1 VWAASLT
8 LAPSLASAQQ
18 PPPARP
24 PPAAQSVPEFA
35 PPANVPAPPGANA
48 PSSVAPPTGP
58 VAAGGPATESAGEA
72 PFAFGDFTW
81 MNGQSRQ
88 KDFPLQLSKYVTVSL
103 YLDAY
108 YAYSANAPRDNTLTG
123 SASVGR
129 HNEFQINLASVG
141 AEWNY
146 KNVIG
151 RLSLQAGSMLNIVQD
166 LDGTVARG
174 RSLTTQNLRYI
185 REATLGYHFDVAHG
199 LNVEGG
205 IFMSY
210 IGLESYLLA
219 ENWNYNRSLVCDF
232 TPFYFTGVRAQF
244 YPARNVKIEPW
255 LMNGWQSYGNWNKAP
270 SAGMAT
276 RWSPREALSLML
288 NLYVGND
295 TRNDESRIRF
305 HSDHSIVGRYYHEPE
320 SGFLSK
326 AAFSINNHAGF
337 ESGGAGT
344 GLEDAHMV
352 GTSIANRFWFARD
365 TYALT
370 VRAEAI
376 SNKGRYLAQYPAP
389 GFASGNG
396 EDLRMLGLTVTG
408 EVMPTDFLSFRA
420 EMVARRSSVP
430 FFAGRR
436 GTTSPDGFQ
445 DTADPSFVPDV
456 SRGQVLFTVSANA
469 RL

>member
-1 VWAASLT
+1 MINRTNTASSGTFALVLAA
-8 LAPSLASAQQ
+8 LAAPATARAQAA
-18 PPPARP
+18 PAPAAPP
-24 PPAAQSVPEFA
+24 PPAA
-35 PPANVPAPPGANA
+35 
-48 PSSVAPPTGP
+48 APPTGP
-58 VAAGGPATESAGEA
+58 AVGPAAADGPVTEA

-88 KDFPLQLSKYVTVSL
+88 KDFPLQVSKYVTFSL

-108 YAYSANAPRDNTLTG
+108 YAYSLNAPRDNTLTA

-129 HNEFQINLASVG
+129 HNEFQINLASIG

-151 RLSLQAGSMLNIVQD
+151 RLSVQAGSMLNIVQD
-166 LDGTVARG
+166 LDGTIARG
-174 RSLTTQNLRYI
+174 RSLTAQNLRYI
-185 REATLGYHFDVAHG
+185 REATVGYHFDVDHG
-199 LNVEGG
+199 LNVESG

-232 TPFYFTGVRAQF
+232 TPFYFTGARAQY
-244 YPARNVKIEPW
+244 YPTRNLKIEPW

-276 RWSPREALSLML
+276 RWSPSEALSLIL
-288 NLYVGND
+288 NVYVGND
-295 TRNDESRIRF
+295 TRNDEGRLRF
-305 HSDHSIVGRYYHEPE
+305 HSDHSIVGRYYNAPE
-320 SGFLSK
+320 AGFLSK
-326 AAFSINNHAGF
+326 AAFSINNHVGF

-344 GLEDAHMV
+344 DLEDSHMV

-396 EDLRMLGLTVTG
+396 EDLRILGLTMTG
-408 EVMPTDFLSFRA
+408 EVMPVDFFSLRA

-430 FFAGRR
+430 FFADRR

-445 DTADPSFVPDV
+445 DTADPSFVPDL
-456 SRGQVLFTVSANA
+456 SRGQVLFTLSANV